1 MCGVDVCVCGLA
13 SLGLHLFCFL
23 KRQRCLVRTTWPPA
37 PRVLSGRRSPG
48 MGFRIGPFYV
58 GGVDESQKKAV
69 LDAAPGLPFNHHPST
84 GQDGQAGYARDTVQA
99 KVGQGRRDYVRAR
112 QLLESWEH
120 FNLGWAYTNAPRVE
134 VGSPVIVVARSLGLW
149 SVNPLRICAKASSR
163 RSMSYSHR
171 TLAGHQ
177 ISGEER
183 FTLELRSDGGV
194 WYGVETVSRPA
205 TLVAKLSLP
214 VLRMYQQKFKR
225 DSLQRMCTL
234 VGTM

>member
-1 MCGVDVCVCGLA
+1 
-13 SLGLHLFCFL
+13 
-23 KRQRCLVRTTWPPA
+23 
-37 PRVLSGRRSPG
+37 

-58 GGVDESQKKAV
+58 GGVDASQKKAV
-69 LDAAPGLPFNHHPST
+69 LEAAPGLPFNYDPST
-84 GQDGQAGYARDTVQA
+84 GPGGYARDAVQA

-134 VGSPVIVVARSLGLW
+134 VGAPVIVVARSLGLW
-149 SVNPLRICAKASSR
+149 SINPLRISAKASSR
-163 RSMSYSHR
+163 RSTSYTHR

-183 FTLELRSDGGV
+183 FTLELRGDGAV

-205 TLVAKLSLP
+205 TLIAKLSLP
-214 VLRMYQQKFKR
+214 VLRMYQQRFKR
-225 DSLQRMCTL
+225 DSLRRMHSL
-234 VGTM
+234 VVTCNT